1 MDILKI
7 IYSFV
12 SFRKLF
18 NMAKDYILPDTVVR
32 KILNTAY
39 FKINEVYFANE
50 EDISEYEIQ
59 FLFFD
64 TLKKQIKNKGCI
76 VKKEKERVDITIT
89 DTYETLKYCFE
100 VKSYIKSHEKISIT
114 AINKDINDLGKFL
127 SENNT
132 LKKRAFVLLAIREK
146 TLQTS
151 KYQNSELANFLNHK
165 SKVTPLI
172 INEGFKHYLTSSF
185 TIVNNNST
193 EKKNNGHQVRLF
205 LIEIKKYE
213 VTNKLK

>member
-100 VKSYIKSHEKISIT
+100 V
-114 AINKDINDLGKFL
+114 
-127 SENNT
+127 NNT